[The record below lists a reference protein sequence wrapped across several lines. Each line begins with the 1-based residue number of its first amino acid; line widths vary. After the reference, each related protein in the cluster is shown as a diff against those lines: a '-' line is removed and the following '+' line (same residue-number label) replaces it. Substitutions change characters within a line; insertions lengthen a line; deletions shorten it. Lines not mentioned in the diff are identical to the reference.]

1 MWRTACARRCGSGI
15 PMIRSALPVI
25 VVSAALVA
33 LWYGLSALV
42 GTTLL
47 PRPDQILEALGQ
59 SLFGWPLSSPRN
71 LFYHVY
77 VTAREALLG
86 LAVALGLGGVIAT
99 LIVHVKVL
107 DRSLMPWVITS
118 QTIPVLAIAP
128 MVVVVLGNLGF
139 SGLVPKVAI
148 AAYLAFFPIV
158 VGLVKGMRAPETIQF
173 ELLRTYSASEASI
186 FVKLRLPASVS
197 FLFPSLR
204 VSASLAVMGAIVA
217 ELPTGAQAGLGA
229 RLLAGSY
236 YGQTLMVWST
246 LVAAALLSAAILGA
260 ITLLE
265 AGLRWHRGGR
275 L

>member
-1 MWRTACARRCGSGI
+1 
-15 PMIRSALPVI
+15 MIKSVLPVA
-25 VVSAALVA
+25 VVAAAAVA
-33 LWYGLSALV
+33 LWYGLSALL
-42 GTTLL
+42 GTMLL
-47 PRPDQILEALGQ
+47 PRPDQVLGALGN

-71 LFYHVY
+71 LFYHAW
-77 VTAREALLG
+77 VTAEEALLG
-86 LAVALGLGGVIAT
+86 LAVALVLGGVIAT

-107 DRSLMPWVITS
+107 DRSLMPWVIAS

-128 MVVVVLGNLGF
+128 MVVVVLGNLGL
-139 SGLVPKVAI
+139 SGLTPKVAI

-173 ELLRTYSASEASI
+173 ELLHTYSASEASI
-186 FVKLRLPASVS
+186 FAKLRLPASVS

-246 LVAAALLSAAILGA
+246 LVAASLLSAAILGA
-260 ITLLE
+260 VTLLE

>member
-1 MWRTACARRCGSGI
+1 
-15 PMIRSALPVI
+15 MIKTVLPVT
-25 VVSAALVA
+25 VVSLAAIA
-33 LWYGLSALV
+33 LWYGLSAIM

-47 PRPDQILEALGQ
+47 PRPDQVLGALGK

-71 LFYHVY
+71 LFYHIW
-77 VTAREALLG
+77 VTAEEALAG
-86 LAVALGLGGVIAT
+86 LAVALVLGGVIAT
-99 LIVHVKVL
+99 LIVHVKIF
-107 DRSLMPWVITS
+107 DRSLMPWVIAS

-139 SGLVPKVAI
+139 TGLLPKVAI

-158 VGLVKGMRAPETIQF
+158 VGLVKGMRAPEVIQF
-173 ELLRTYSASEASI
+173 ELMQTYSASEAQM
-186 FVKLRLPASVS
+186 FGKLRLPASVA

-204 VSASLAVMGAIVA
+204 VSAALAVMGAIVA
-217 ELPTGAQAGLGA
+217 ELPTGAQAGLGS

-246 LVAAALLSAAILGA
+246 LVAASLLSAVILGV

-265 AGLRWHRGGR
+265 SGLRWQRGGR

>member
-1 MWRTACARRCGSGI
+1 
-15 PMIRSALPVI
+15 MIKSILPVI
-25 VVSAALVA
+25 VVAVAAVV
-33 LWYGLSALV
+33 LWYGLSALL

-47 PRPDQILEALGQ
+47 PRPDQVLGALGQ

-71 LFYHVY
+71 LFYHAY
-77 VTAREALLG
+77 VTAQEALLG
-86 LAVALGLGGVIAT
+86 LALALVLGGIIAT

-107 DRSLMPWVITS
+107 DRSLMPWVIAS

-139 SGLVPKVAI
+139 SGLAPKVAI

-158 VGLVKGMRAPETIQF
+158 VGLVKGMRAPEAIQF
-173 ELLRTYSASEASI
+173 ELLHTYCASEASI
-186 FVKLRLPASVS
+186 FSKLRLPASVA

-204 VSASLAVMGAIVA
+204 VSAALAVMGAIVA

-236 YGQTLMVWST
+236 YGQSLMVWST
-246 LVAAALLSAAILGA
+246 LLAASLLSAVILGA

-265 AGLRWHRGGR
+265 AGLRLRRGGR